1 MRPRA
6 TEIVDLFLN
15 IANDTASHPSTL
27 NERARRLAR
36 TLSNLTPSC
45 DRDGKFE
52 ERACAYVVITAA
64 ASAYERASF
73 LFKYQREVETYN
85 ALEWARGKISGL
97 DGRAYRAHREL
108 EDAWDA
114 LFAPAQPETITL
126 VRSNHAAVTSSGL
139 KTSGGD
145 AVCELCNRINPPS
158 DCCGITGDEYGTPS

>member
-1 MRPRA
+1 MPPRA

-27 NERARRLAR
+27 HERARRLAR
-36 TLSNLTPSC
+36 VLSNLTPRY

-73 LFKYQREVETYN
+73 LFKHQREVETYN
-85 ALEWARGKISGL
+85 ALEWSRGSISGL
-97 DGRAYRAHREL
+97 DGIAYRAQREL

-114 LFAPAQPETITL
+114 LFQPYEPKTIPL
-126 VRSNHAAVTSSGL
+126 VRSTPAA
-139 KTSGGD
+139 
-145 AVCELCNRINPPS
+145 
-158 DCCGITGDEYGTPS
+158 DCCPVTGDEYGTPA

>member
-6 TEIVDLFLN
+6 SEIVDLFLN

-36 TLSNLTPSC
+36 TLSNITPRY

-73 LFKYQREVETYN
+73 LFKHQREVETYN
-85 ALEWARGKISGL
+85 ALEWARASISGL
-97 DGRAYRAHREL
+97 DGICYRAQREL
-108 EDAWDA
+108 EEAWYA
-114 LFAPAQPETITL
+114 LFDPPQPETIT
-126 VRSNHAAVTSSGL
+126 VVQSKPAA
-139 KTSGGD
+139 
-145 AVCELCNRINPPS
+145 
-158 DCCGITGDEYGTPS
+158 DCCPLTGDEYGTPA